1 MFEFVL
7 ARVLPVVA
15 ILLAAVFFG
24 NAGGL
29 AVTVLMLAGVAVW
42 GLLRRGEA
50 AEPEYDFAD

>member
-15 ILLAAVFFG
+15 IVLAAVVFG

-29 AVTVLMLAGVAVW
+29 TAAALLLAGVAIW
-42 GLLRRGEA
+42 GVLRTSEA